1 MRWRNRPL
9 EREERLPFP
18 ILSDFFL
25 RFIFVEIRITTPL
38 IGDVVVPRY
47 ERKRERH
54 KNERE
59 REKKKEKEKNSE
71 TSENDL
77 PPKSAVGSSN
87 GLAWSAWSF
96 SEVEVAP
103 GVAAVVASAPPPPP
117 PPPDAEFSFSMP
129 VPWNTAH
136 GFVTRKIIL
145 LSRES
150 ASPRTPSLRTLFI
163 AKKNP
168 TRGGGGDGT
177 GFAPD
182 IYDSVTTAT
191 RSMSRNFGTGVSGY
205 AIFPAKPRRRRCGSL
220 ILEKNNTSFFFNRST
235 CVTENTK
242 EVSFI

>member
-9 EREERLPFP
+9 EREERLPFLYYRTSFSD
-18 ILSDFFL
+18 LSSS
-25 RFIFVEIRITTPL
+25 IRITTPL

-47 ERKRERH
+47 GRKRERH

-59 REKKKEKEKNSE
+59 REKKKKEKEKNSE

-117 PPPDAEFSFSMP
+117 PPPPPPDAEFSFSMP

-136 GFVTRKIIL
+136 GFVTREIIL

-150 ASPRTPSLRTLFI
+150 ASPRTPSLRTLLFI
-163 AKKNP
+163 GKKNP

-182 IYDSVTTAT
+182 IYDGVTTAA

-205 AIFPAKPRRRRCGSL
+205 PIFPAKPRRRRCGSL
-220 ILEKNNTSFFFNRST
+220 ILEKNNTSFFLIARLA
-235 CVTENTK
+235 
-242 EVSFI
+242 